1 MIEIYDIQDIQEEK
15 KPLDITPE
23 LAVMAA
29 RVLKEWC
36 GKANVKCK
44 VDGARCPFFKHHK
57 EKGIKCLVSCEN
69 LPFEWELP
77 ERENKDGE
85 ERKV

>member
-36 GKANVKCK
+36 RKSDYYCVI
-44 VDGARCPFFKHHK
+44 DGERCPFYDKACTCSIRNK
-57 EKGIKCLVSCEN
+57 VIPE
-69 LPFEWELP
+69 EWELP
-77 ERENKDGE
+77 ERKNNDGE
-85 ERKV
+85 DRKV

>member
-36 GKANVKCK
+36 RKSDYYCTVGDEKCPLYDNACK
-44 VDGARCPFFKHHK
+44 CSIHK
-57 EKGIKCLVSCEN
+57 RMIPE
-69 LPFEWELP
+69 EWELP
-77 ERENKDGE
+77 ER
-85 ERKV
+85 